1 MQKSQSAETQELKL
15 NSYPRGDKDKGASDH
30 LGGCQKCHLLP
41 SASVIG
47 IVIITIII
55 VIFIRDSTTTI
66 ILIAVICILGFGLKI
81 KSSASSSE
89 LSPAILL
96 EHNSSEDGGDH
107 EADTPPGP
115 NEVDRVNAHLRD
127 IQSIM
132 MRAAPTNHAQHV
144 KILSTYINSYLE
156 TDIGNG
162 AI

>member
-1 MQKSQSAETQELKL
+1 M
-15 NSYPRGDKDKGASDH
+15 NSYPRGDKDKGAGDH

-66 ILIAVICILGFGLKI
+66 ILIAVICILGFGLKP
-81 KSSASSSE
+81 SASYYLQYCLNTIAVRTEVIMKPILRPVQMKLIVST
-89 LSPAILL
+89 LTFAIVRL
-96 EHNSSEDGGDH
+96 
-107 EADTPPGP
+107 
-115 NEVDRVNAHLRD
+115 
-127 IQSIM
+127 IM
-132 MRAAPTNHAQHV
+132 MRAVPTNHAQHV

-156 TDIGNG
+156 TDKGNG

>member
-127 IQSIM
+127 SQVDHDAS
-132 MRAAPTNHAQHV
+132 
-144 KILSTYINSYLE
+144 STYQPCSTCQDIINLY
-156 TDIGNG
+156 
-162 AI
+162 